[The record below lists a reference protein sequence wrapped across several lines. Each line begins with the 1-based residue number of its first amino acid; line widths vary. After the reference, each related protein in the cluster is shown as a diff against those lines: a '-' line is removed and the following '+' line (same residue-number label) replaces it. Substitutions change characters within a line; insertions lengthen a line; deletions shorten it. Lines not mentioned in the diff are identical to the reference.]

1 MCNFLSALHAS
12 QGFET
17 GKSLPKEWDEAVCY
31 FSQVS
36 FSLCT
41 WLVLSLFL
49 FPLLPLCS
57 VPAAQDCVTGTDKVV
72 ETLIS
77 LSFELPGHSSLFHLE
92 TWYRE
97 RIPTSV
103 SCKTSR
109 SPGPA
114 IWSQC
119 IEDSAMSQAVWHHCK
134 WEGIVAGDCFER
146 SICCCLQCV
155 SSPTPALGIKFKH
168 CCSLESVRIWL
179 LLSMTAEWAAEA
191 AGADSA
197 PSPRA
202 GWVPWLCGWEG
213 TAPFSHS
220 ASHKTVPVTSGS
232 AQQKGSLWVSSIL
245 VSWDFWSLSLSCT
258 KATALVPLCIPTLI
272 NAAKSI

>member
-1 MCNFLSALHAS
+1 MHFIQFLLEHWEGECVKTWVLFMCNFLSALHAS

-168 CCSLESVRIWL
+168 CCSLWSQ
-179 LLSMTAEWAAEA
+179 
-191 AGADSA
+191 
-197 PSPRA
+197 
-202 GWVPWLCGWEG
+202 WEFG
-213 TAPFSHS
+213 CCFQWQLNGLP
-220 ASHKTVPVTSGS
+220 KQQVLTVPQAPGLD
-232 AQQKGSLWVSSIL
+232 GSLGCVGGRALPLFLTLPHTKLCRSQVGQHSKKAACESL
-245 VSWDFWSLSLSCT
+245 PSLSLEIFDLW
-258 KATALVPLCIPTLI
+258 A
-272 NAAKSI
+272 